1 MDREPQYEI
10 KNISKS
16 FYHDSWKS
24 LISRKKII
32 ALKNININF
41 NEGDRIGILGKNGSG
56 KSTLL
61 KIVGNIIL
69 ADQAE
74 FTYVNKNIITSYVS
88 GNERSFFWRLTVREN
103 LDFFCKIYGVNKEYA
118 SKKINELAKDF
129 NIQDFLDLKFMTL
142 STGMKK
148 RISIVRALLK
158 NPDIFLFDE
167 ITNSLDLSST
177 QKILN
182 RVKDLGF
189 DQQKK
194 IIFWATHDYTEVIEL
209 CDKAIILD
217 RGDQVKIINRGEKDF
232 NEKYF
237 KQLL

>member
-41 NEGDRIGILGKNGSG
+41 GEGDRIGILGKNGSG

-74 FTYVNKNIITSYVS
+74 FTYVNKNIITS
-88 GNERSFFWRLTVREN
+88 
-103 LDFFCKIYGVNKEYA
+103 
-118 SKKINELAKDF
+118 
-129 NIQDFLDLKFMTL
+129 
-142 STGMKK
+142 
-148 RISIVRALLK
+148 
-158 NPDIFLFDE
+158 
-167 ITNSLDLSST
+167 
-177 QKILN
+177 
-182 RVKDLGF
+182 
-189 DQQKK
+189 
-194 IIFWATHDYTEVIEL
+194 
-209 CDKAIILD
+209 
-217 RGDQVKIINRGEKDF
+217 
-232 NEKYF
+232 
-237 KQLL
+237 